1 MNKLKLILCMCGVAL
16 MSGCASP
23 VQTAALVG
31 VIGGA
36 VIATELN
43 QPRPVLVG
51 PPRTRPITCHSQLI
65 GYNAYGRAVYQ
76 QVCR

>member
-1 MNKLKLILCMCGVAL
+1 MNKLKLILCVGGVVL
-16 MSGCASP
+16 MSGCATS

-31 VIGGA
+31 ALGGA
-36 VIATELN
+36 VIASELN
-43 QPRPVLVG
+43 QPRPVLVS